1 MAESASA
8 EHTNVRAAAE
18 PGLAR
23 SAGILGLGNV
33 ASRVLG
39 LVRDTII
46 SGLFGSSGQL
56 SAFNLAARV
65 PNLVYDL
72 LVGGMLSAALV
83 PVFSDYARPERRHE
97 LARLAS
103 AVLSLVAVAMGAM
116 VLVLELLA

>member
-1 MAESASA
+1 MVEEVAEVRLAHEEA
-8 EHTNVRAAAE
+8 EAVGESTREAAAE

-23 SAGILGLGNV
+23 SAGILGMGNI

-39 LVRDTII
+39 LARDTII
-46 SGLFGSSGQL
+46 SGLFGSAGAL

-83 PVFSDYARPERRHE
+83 EAYGGRVAYLPYVPERSTTA
-97 LARLAS
+97 LIAQIKG
-103 AVLSLVAVAMGAM
+103 MGS
-116 VLVLELLA
+116 

>member
-1 MAESASA
+1 MVEEVAE
-8 EHTNVRAAAE
+8 VRTADEPGERPQERGDDAAAE

-23 SAGILGLGNV
+23 SAGILGLGNI

-39 LVRDTII
+39 LARDTII
-46 SGLFGSSGQL
+46 SHLFGSAGAL

-97 LARLAS
+97 LARL
-103 AVLSLVAVAMGAM
+103 
-116 VLVLELLA
+116 